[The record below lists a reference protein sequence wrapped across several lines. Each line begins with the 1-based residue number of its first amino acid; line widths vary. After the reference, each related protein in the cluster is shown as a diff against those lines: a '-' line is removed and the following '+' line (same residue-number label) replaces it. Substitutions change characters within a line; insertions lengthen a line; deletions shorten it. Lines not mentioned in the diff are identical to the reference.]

1 MPTGTK
7 HLIRCRCV
15 LSQFKNLPNPPPHHF
30 VVFSIVNDDGTVVQK
45 FAQCNNCGIVHKVT
59 DICTSEIVA
68 KEAMSSIITIDDVR
82 PSIPQNLAIVLDKNN
97 VDVAT
102 WECVRFIIE
111 NKQWG
116 SFVVL
121 NSEVESGVRQGKYVQ
136 ILSESMFKVDSF
148 SREEYVR

>member
-1 MPTGTK
+1 
-7 HLIRCRCV
+7 
-15 LSQFKNLPNPPPHHF
+15 

-68 KEAMSSIITIDDVR
+68 KETMTSIITIDDVR
-82 PSIPQNLAIVLDKNN
+82 PSISQNLAVVLDKNN

-102 WECVRFIIE
+102 WEYVRFIIE

-121 NSEVESGVRQGKYVQ
+121 NSEVESGIRQGKYVQ

-148 SREEYVR
+148 SREEYAK